1 MGRCSRRLSVGSEYL
16 YVSAGRRVG
25 WGEPGL
31 RYAEHPGGDRGDG
44 SLMRHARA
52 APGTVSALPV
62 VVVQA
67 AFGAALVAP
76 AGCPETPGP
85 ARLAARPTAVRAAPI
100 AGPVEEE
107 RPLTPAAG
115 ADTQEVH
122 NWSG

>member
-67 AFGAALVAP
+67 AFGAAWWRRP
-76 AGCPETPGP
+76 
-85 ARLAARPTAVRAAPI
+85 AARRLRARPAWRH
-100 AGPVEEE
+100 GPLQYA
-107 RPLTPAAG
+107 RPRSQAR
-115 ADTQEVH
+115 
-122 NWSG
+122 